1 MDAPLDAI
9 APSLD
14 LVQSALQALAKPL
27 ISWDRVMDSLK
38 NTADR
43 LSTWEK
49 MNGDLVVIANQLSLL
64 VTMKKISPLVGK
76 KFKIETVPVLANLK
90 DVRADVNGKPVIET
104 HQTYSDLCAAAIEYL
119 DKYTKIP
126 INIDWS
132 TMEMEELDLREPPF
146 MTIFNPGFELTWD
159 DWSDYVRDNPD
170 GYAREWAFPFF
181 LFFTFSLTNV
191 EESLDGVYHVWN
203 WWSETHQWGVEPP
216 WWLFVNGWAW
226 NYPKFRRALRRSP
239 WPNLAMALDMVYHET
254 DNRFLDY
261 EYNEGYSN
269 MDPTI
274 SLRVEDLR
282 KAIREANRA
291 NRILEQ
297 ANSVGKLALKQK
309 AIYATYLELAEKC
322 LMPSRDY
329 PACTVKAD
337 QVKGYMAKL
346 KEDGLKQ
353 LALLNAG
360 ATTEDAEGE
369 RSDSEEEFEE
379 ETEDV

>member
-1 MDAPLDAI
+1 MDPL

-14 LVQSALQALAKPL
+14 LVASALSDWAKPL
-27 ISWDRVMDSLK
+27 ISWDRVKDGLK

-49 MNGDLVVIANQLSLL
+49 IDGDLSVIANQLSLL

-76 KFKIETVPVLANLK
+76 KFKIGTRPVLANLK
-90 DVRADVNGKPVIET
+90 DVKADVNGEPVVET

-119 DKYTKIP
+119 DKNTKIP
-126 INIDWS
+126 INVDWS
-132 TMEMEELDLREPPF
+132 TMEMEEIDLREPPF

-170 GYAREWAFPFF
+170 GFVPAWAFHFF

-191 EESLDGVYHVWN
+191 EENLDGVYHVWKR
-203 WWSETHQWGVEPP
+203 WSETHPWGVEPP

-239 WPNLAMALDMVYHET
+239 WPNLAVALDMVYHET

-269 MDPTI
+269 MDPTV
-274 SLRVEDLR
+274 SLGVEDLR
-282 KAIREANRA
+282 DAIREANRA
-291 NRILEQ
+291 NKILEQ

-309 AIYATYLELAEKC
+309 AIYSTFLELAEKC
-322 LMPSRDY
+322 LEPSRDF
-329 PACTVKAD
+329 PACNVKAD

-346 KEDGLKQ
+346 KEEGLKQ
-353 LALLNAG
+353 LALLKAG
-360 ATTEDAEGE
+360 ATIEDVEGE
-369 RSDSEEEFEE
+369 GSDSDEEFEE
-379 ETEDV
+379 ETEDVYDN